1 MRMPHENHPDVEAW
15 LPIIGRYKLLTAV
28 EERDLARR
36 ARAGCPE
43 AHQALVTANLR
54 LVVMVAGRFR
64 KRGLDL
70 ADLIAEGNIGL
81 IRAVTKF
88 NPEMGCRFSTYAVW
102 WIQQAIRRALQR
114 SRPIR
119 LPAHML
125 TRTAAWRVATVELT
139 RSLGRAPLPAE
150 VAARVNLDRG
160 LVEGVVQAVAT
171 SDRHHVPI
179 DAPVEDEEGRPG
191 DVLPDLAAGP
201 WEEAHA
207 SMERDRII
215 RLLATLD
222 DRSRTVLELRYGL
235 GHERALTLVE
245 VGAMLNI
252 TRERVRQLQ
261 ARALAALR
269 RAGREAAD
277 ESRLAG

>member
-1 MRMPHENHPDVEAW
+1 MHNPRENHPDVEAW
-15 LPIIGRYKLLTAV
+15 LPVIGRYKLLGAL

-43 AHQALVTANLR
+43 AHQALITANLR

-81 IRAVTKF
+81 IRAVAKF
-88 NPEMGCRFSTYAVW
+88 DPEMGCRFSTYAVW
-102 WIQQAIRRALQR
+102 WIQQSIRRALQR

-125 TRTAAWRVATVELT
+125 TRTAAWRAATTELA
-139 RSLGRAPLPAE
+139 RSLGRAPLSAE
-150 VAARVNLDRG
+150 VAARVKLDAG
-160 LVEGVVQAVAT
+160 LVEGVVRAVETAA
-171 SDRHHVPI
+171 RHHVPI
-179 DAPVEDEEGRPG
+179 DAPVEDEGGRPG
-191 DVLPDLAAGP
+191 DGLPDLGDSP
-201 WEEAHA
+201 WEAA
-207 SMERDRII
+207 NAAMERERII

-222 DRSRTVLELRYGL
+222 DRSRTVLKLRYGL
-235 GHERALTLVE
+235 GLERALTLVE

-269 RAGREAAD
+269 RAGRESAD

>member
-15 LPIIGRYKLLTAV
+15 LPIIGRYQLLTAV

-36 ARAGCPE
+36 ARAGCSE
-43 AHQALVTANLR
+43 AHQFLVTANLR
-54 LVVMVAGRFR
+54 LVVMVACRFR

-81 IRAVTKF
+81 IRAVEKF
-88 NPEMGCRFSTYAVW
+88 NPELGCRFSTYAVW
-102 WIQQAIRRALQR
+102 WIQQAIRRALHR

-125 TRTAAWRVATVELT
+125 TRTAAWRAAAAELS
-139 RSLGRAPLPAE
+139 RQLGRTPLAAE
-150 VAARVNLDRG
+150 IAAKVNLNAG
-160 LVEGVVQAVAT
+160 LVAGVVEAVAT
-171 SDRHHVPI
+171 ADRHHVPL
-179 DAPVEDEEGRPG
+179 DLPVEDEDGRPG
-191 DVLPDLAAGP
+191 EALPDVSAGP
-201 WEEAHA
+201 WESAHVA
-207 SMERDRII
+207 MERERVI

-222 DRSRTVLELRYGL
+222 ERSRTVLQLRYGL

-245 VGAMLNI
+245 VGDVLKI

-261 ARALAALR
+261 ARALTALR
-269 RAGREAAD
+269 RASQQSRD
-277 ESRLAG
+277 ESCLAG